1 MDIVYNEET
10 GLWEEYQEPYCS
22 LDIPTEEDWKLLEEA
37 TKKQQAQKLEYEG
50 DGLDENGNII
60 YDTAYCPICH
70 REFEVDYEKWMDY
83 CPKCGQKLDWSE
95 ESEE

>member
-1 MDIVYNEET
+1 MELIYDEET
-10 GLWEEYQEPYCS
+10 GLWDEYEPYRTLYIS
-22 LDIPTEEDWKLLEEA
+22 TEEDWEIFEEA
-37 TKKQQAQKLEYEG
+37 IKKQQAQKPEYEG

-95 ESEE
+95 ESEV